1 MTDLTERLDRHL
13 LNDDAEQRW
22 LDADNLIEEALA
34 EIEKLR
40 GFLGNAS
47 KAYDRALSERDQ
59 FWMERD
65 NSWDENQKL
74 QERIAELD
82 GFIGTINEQ
91 ATALEAENARLRALL
106 DRQDLRRPKKK
117 L

>member
-1 MTDLTERLDRHL
+1 VTDLTERLDRHL

-34 EIEKLR
+34 EI
-40 GFLGNAS
+40 
-47 KAYDRALSERDQ
+47 Q
-59 FWMERD
+59 C
-65 NSWDENQKL
+65 
-74 QERIAELD
+74 
-82 GFIGTINEQ
+82 
-91 ATALEAENARLRALL
+91 LRALL